1 MAERT
6 DNRTWVQ
13 RGVFVVLAFVLIVVD
28 LVPLDMRPSLWVSP
42 DLLLAATL
50 VWVARKPSYV
60 PVLVIAILM
69 LMTDFLFMRPPGLW
83 AALVVIL
90 TEVIRSQNRDFRNMP
105 LLVEWGTI
113 AFGILAITIANR
125 VVLAI
130 VMAPQA
136 PLALTLI
143 EMIATILA
151 YPIVM
156 FVAHVMFGVTRTSPG
171 EVGSRG
177 QVL

>member
-6 DNRTWVQ
+6 DSKTWINR
-13 RGVFVVLAFVLIVVD
+13 GLFAVLAFGLIVID
-28 LVPLDMRPSLWVSP
+28 LVPLDMRPAPWAAP

-60 PVLVIAILM
+60 PVLVIALLF

-83 AALVVIL
+83 AALVVAFS
-90 TEVIRSQNRDFRNMP
+90 EVIRRQNRDFRNMP
-105 LLVEWGTI
+105 MLVEWGTI
-113 AFGILAITIANR
+113 AFGIVAITIANR
-125 VVLAI
+125 LVLAI

-143 EMIATILA
+143 EMIATIMV
-151 YPIVM
+151 YPFVVL
-156 FVAHVMFGVTRTSPG
+156 VAHFAFGVSRIAPG
-171 EVGSRG
+171 EVGSKG
-177 QVL
+177 QIL

>member
-1 MAERT
+1 MAERA
-6 DNRTWVQ
+6 DNRTWVH
-13 RGVFVVLAFVLIVVD
+13 RGIFVVLAFLLIVID

-42 DLLLAATL
+42 DFLLAATL

-60 PVLVIAILM
+60 PVLIIAILI

-90 TEVIRSQNRDFRNMP
+90 TEIIRRQNREFRNMP
-105 LLVEWGTI
+105 FLVEWGTI
-113 AFGILAITIANR
+113 AFGIVAITIANR
-125 VVLAI
+125 VVLAL

-136 PLALTLI
+136 PLAPTLI
-143 EMIATILA
+143 EMIATILV
-151 YPIVM
+151 YP
-156 FVAHVMFGVTRTSPG
+156 FVLITAHFAFGVSRTSPG